1 MPDVGLYRDA
11 VGPIRSLRKHAE
23 QDLFLARRCSSRGE
37 LASFVTKLSAT
48 TSSTESRSGR
58 SRQKS
63 SVPVKS
69 PSVDPDV
76 SVRRRKSGDV
86 GADEKKGLRGQ
97 PTTSRAEE
105 IESPV
110 PANSPVVERLYPG
123 VGGSPQKKRSRW
135 KPTASPGEDD
145 DSWKNEIGTWEQRF
159 PTSCNLKISL
169 MELAR
174 KDLSDQDRKDIARTL
189 SDIWQQAAPTP
200 SSEIDVANPCLPP
213 CLPAFK
219 SLPVPDI
226 ECVSIDSVTS
236 MYSPEGMH
244 ELLVAAVKGKY
255 GRAVLREVSYIL
267 EHTVRRLFLMAR

>member
-1 MPDVGLYRDA
+1 
-11 VGPIRSLRKHAE
+11 
-23 QDLFLARRCSSRGE
+23 
-37 LASFVTKLSAT
+37 
-48 TSSTESRSGR
+48 
-58 SRQKS
+58 
-63 SVPVKS
+63 
-69 PSVDPDV
+69 
-76 SVRRRKSGDV
+76 
-86 GADEKKGLRGQ
+86 
-97 PTTSRAEE
+97 
-105 IESPV
+105 
-110 PANSPVVERLYPG
+110 
-123 VGGSPQKKRSRW
+123 
-135 KPTASPGEDD
+135 
-145 DSWKNEIGTWEQRF
+145 
-159 PTSCNLKISL
+159 

-219 SLPVPDI
+219 SLSVPDI